1 MAGQIWYLKSCRLF
15 ETCTD
20 SQIQRLEAESRARTI
35 AKGEPIYLPADNADS
50 VLVLASGRVKICH
63 LTSDGKQ
70 SILAFI
76 EPGEIFG
83 ELAILNVGSRDEYAE
98 AIENSRII
106 AIPRK
111 CLSSLMEEHANLCI
125 GITKVIGFRRR
136 RIERRVK
143 NLLYLPNRER
153 IIHLLLELAEQYGR
167 ETAKGIEL
175 TIRLSHQDL
184 ASIVGSTRETVTV
197 VLGAM
202 QNEGLIELGR
212 RKVTLKAPDQLAH
225 QVGSAPIQ
233 LEEAPRETLPTSNT
247 YLRPSFGT

>member
-15 ETCTD
+15 ESCNP
-20 SQIQRLEAESRARTI
+20 SQIARLEAASRSKSVS
-35 AKGEPIYLPADNADS
+35 KGEPVYLPADAANS

-76 EPGEIFG
+76 EPGEVFG
-83 ELAILNVGSRDEYAE
+83 ELAILDMGNRDEYAE
-98 AIENSRII
+98 AVENSRVIS
-106 AIPRK
+106 IPEATLRE
-111 CLSSLMEEHANLCI
+111 LMEEHADLCLGVTKII
-125 GITKVIGFRRR
+125 GLRRR

-153 IIHLLLELAEQYGR
+153 IIHLLLELAEQYGLG
-167 ETAKGIEL
+167 TQQGIEL
-175 TIRLSHQDL
+175 SIRLSHQDL
-184 ASIVGSTRETVTV
+184 ASLVGSTRETVTV

-212 RKVTLKAPDQLAH
+212 RKVILKAPDQLAH
-225 QVGSAPIQ
+225 QVGIPPLRMS
-233 LEEAPRETLPTSNT
+233 EPTATNSPT
-247 YLRPSFGT
+247 GFYFRHSLGM

>member
-1 MAGQIWYLKSCRLF
+1 MSGQIWYLKACRLF
-15 ETCTD
+15 ETCTSD
-20 SQIQRLEAESRARTI
+20 QIQSLESTSRVRNVG
-35 AKGEPIYLPADNADS
+35 KGTPVYLPADQADT

-83 ELAILNVGSRDEYAE
+83 ELAVLNVGSRDEYAE
-98 AIENSRII
+98 AVEDARII
-106 AIPRK
+106 AIPGEAMRR
-111 CLSSLMEEHANLCI
+111 LMEQHANLCL
-125 GITKVIGFRRR
+125 GITKIIGFRRR

-143 NLLYLPNRER
+143 NLLYLSNRER
-153 IIHLLLELAEQYGR
+153 VSHLLLELAEQYGK
-167 ETAKGIEL
+167 ETPAGLEL

-202 QNEGLIELGR
+202 QTEGLLELGR
-212 RKVTLKAPDQLAH
+212 RKIILKAPDRLAH
-225 QVGSAPIQ
+225 QMGVEPIRVESTDGPSQPRSA
-233 LEEAPRETLPTSNT
+233 TLSH
-247 YLRPSFGT
+247 YYGG

>member
-15 ETCTD
+15 ENC
-20 SQIQRLEAESRARTI
+20 SPPQITRLETASRAKTVN
-35 AKGEPIYLPADNADS
+35 KGEPIYLPADDANS

-83 ELAILNVGSRDEYAE
+83 ELAILNMGNRDEYAE
-98 AIENSRII
+98 AVEKSRVI
-106 AIPRK
+106 AIPGETLRE
-111 CLSSLMEEHANLCI
+111 LMEEHADLCLGVTKII
-125 GITKVIGFRRR
+125 GLRRR

-143 NLLYLPNRER
+143 NLLYLPNRDR
-153 IIHLLLELAEQYGR
+153 IIHLLLELAEQYGL
-167 ETAKGIEL
+167 ETNRGIEL
-175 TIRLSHQDL
+175 SIRLSHQDL
-184 ASIVGSTRETVTV
+184 ASLVGSTRETVTV

-212 RKVTLKAPDQLAH
+212 RKVILKAPDQLAH
-225 QVGSAPIQ
+225 QVGVAPLRLCEPPNSQ
-233 LEEAPRETLPTSNT
+233 SPPGY
-247 YLRPSFGT
+247 YLRHSLGS

>member
-15 ETCTD
+15 ENCTPP
-20 SQIQRLEAESRARTI
+20 QIARLEAASRAKSVV
-35 AKGEPIYLPADNADS
+35 KGEPIYLPADDANS

-83 ELAILNVGSRDEYAE
+83 ELAILNMGNREEYAE
-98 AIENSRII
+98 AVENSRVI
-106 AIPRK
+106 AIPDETLRE
-111 CLSSLMEEHANLCI
+111 LMEEHANLCLGVTKII
-125 GITKVIGFRRR
+125 GLRRR

-153 IIHLLLELAEQYGR
+153 IIHLLLELAEQYGH
-167 ETAKGIEL
+167 ETGRGIEL

-184 ASIVGSTRETVTV
+184 ASLVGSTRETVTV

-212 RKVTLKAPDQLAH
+212 RKVILKAPDQLAH
-225 QVGSAPIQ
+225 QVGVPPLQLSGQSPSSSSA
-233 LEEAPRETLPTSNT
+233 RF
-247 YLRPSFGT
+247 YLRYSLGT